1 MIRKLRIISA
11 FMSSSSG
18 KEIVTICILPII
30 TRSKG
35 NQTIKFGQLIE
46 YEVRN
51 IFLKV
56 TNIFLKI
63 IMQKMKQGE

>member
-11 FMSSSSG
+11 FMTTSNG
-18 KEIVTICILPII
+18 KEIITIHILPII

-35 NQTIKFGQLIE
+35 NQIIKFGQLIE

-63 IMQKMKQGE
+63 IMQKMKQGQ